1 MTGRKRLPNRRPQVT
16 DATRWP
22 LEGGR
27 RVHVS
32 AGLAD
37 DGRILETFLRGG
49 GKSGSGVDFLLDDI
63 AVIISRA
70 LQHGDTV
77 EAIAAGVGRQPDGK
91 PSSIIGAVVDRLAVI
106 AKELSDDRGPL

>member
-1 MTGRKRLPNRRPQVT
+1 MTRERLPNRRVQVT

-27 RVHVS
+27 RIHVS

-63 AVIISRA
+63 AVIISRD
-70 LQHGDTV
+70 LQHGDTI
-77 EAIAAGVGRQPDGK
+77 EAIAAGIGRLPDGK
-91 PSSIIGAVVDRLAVI
+91 PASIVGAVVDRLMAI
-106 AKELSDDRGPL
+106 ERG